1 MTCGVGTVDERLI
14 FRMSFRSIQ
23 AVVKRYVFSAESAF
37 PRFILCIILCNP
49 SGEALIYSPGGRV
62 TNGRTILHRKLR

>member
-23 AVVKRYVFSAESAF
+23 AAVKRYIFLAESAF
-37 PRFILCIILCNP
+37 PRFILCIILCNL
-49 SGEALIYSPGGRV
+49 SGKVLIYSPGGRV
-62 TNGRTILHRKLR
+62 TNGRMILRRK